1 VGTIDE
7 IGEIKML
14 DLDLIKNVLIIAIA
28 SSIITTAFVQKIK
41 ESFAFKKSNRL
52 VIVAFVVSMAIGT
65 LFALSFSD
73 IDFVN
78 ALWSGLISFIGAD
91 TIYKMFEDKIFK
103 PFGEIHKEES
113 IEVPKDNIIK

>member
-1 VGTIDE
+1 
-7 IGEIKML
+7 ML

-28 SSIITTAFVQKIK
+28 SSVITTAFVQKIK
-41 ESFAFKKSNRL
+41 ESFTFKKSNRL
-52 VIVAFVVSMAIGT
+52 VIVSFVISMTIGT

-78 ALWSGLISFIGAD
+78 ALWTGLISFIGAD

-103 PFGEIHKEES
+103 PFAEIHKEEKL
-113 IEVPKDNIIK
+113 EVSKDNIIK